1 MEGEGI
7 DGARAKKPVVRLC
20 EPLLPVG
27 REGKGKSSKSKRFC
41 SFEVPHCCVLGP
53 DLS

>member
-53 DLS
+53 DLP